1 MWLHQT
7 IPMAKIS
14 ISHRSSSALSR
25 VFLFS
30 SLLSWW
36 SQRILGEKKAWG
48 WSLQHQQKQMGFA
61 CRMSLDSPQRLQV
74 SHKMLSEQLLLLEL
88 DTSLTQQ
95 RWTMF
100 CCAEAERG
108 FLAFISFIK
117 MNPPNELLYEN
128 WSLTP
133 HRFSFAC
140 FMVCTIVWV
149 SFLLTKYFIGVSYS
163 YFLNTCK
170 GNWQVTFS
178 FPGHTGMPDMGGG
191 IFAGFYS

>member
-1 MWLHQT
+1 MKPFQEPRFPSLIDPPQL
-7 IPMAKIS
+7 
-14 ISHRSSSALSR
+14 SAESFCSPLCYPAE
-25 VFLFS
+25 VKGY
-30 SLLSWW
+30 W
-36 SQRILGEKKAWG
+36 GEKKAWG
-48 WSLQHQQKQMGFA
+48 CSLQHQQRQMGFA
-61 CRMSLDSPQRLQV
+61 CRVSLGCPQRLQV
-74 SHKMLSEQLLLLEL
+74 WHKMLSEQLLFLEL

-140 FMVCTIVWV
+140 FIVCTIVCI
-149 SFLLTKYFIGVSYS
+149 SFLSTKYFIGVSYS

-178 FPGHTGMPDMGGG
+178 FPGHTGMGGG
-191 IFAGFYS
+191 IFAGFDS